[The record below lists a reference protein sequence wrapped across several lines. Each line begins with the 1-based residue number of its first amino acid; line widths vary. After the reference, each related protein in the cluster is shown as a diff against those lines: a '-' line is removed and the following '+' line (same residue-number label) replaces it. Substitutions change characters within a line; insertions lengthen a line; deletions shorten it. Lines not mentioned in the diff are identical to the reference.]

1 MGDTEHDVIVRLVFP
16 ELVIPGN
23 ADIDNLQVTSTPYSS
38 HENLN
43 CSDADMPDLSPAE
56 VKNHSGSTLTSY
68 NHLSMNLK
76 IPPYMIISTQA
87 PLGPPLPCSSSP
99 AATAEAPEL
108 SYGEVCFTE

>member
-16 ELVIPGN
+16 EPVIPGN

-56 VKNHSGSTLTSY
+56 VKNHSGSTQLLT
-68 NHLSMNLK
+68 
-76 IPPYMIISTQA
+76 TT
-87 PLGPPLPCSSSP
+87 SP
-99 AATAEAPEL
+99 
-108 SYGEVCFTE
+108 